1 MGNERT
7 KLMLVLE
14 IVSLLYISSVQFC
27 LFKAE

>member
-14 IVSLLYISSVQFC
+14 IDFAYLKLNDWSCFLQ
-27 LFKAE
+27 